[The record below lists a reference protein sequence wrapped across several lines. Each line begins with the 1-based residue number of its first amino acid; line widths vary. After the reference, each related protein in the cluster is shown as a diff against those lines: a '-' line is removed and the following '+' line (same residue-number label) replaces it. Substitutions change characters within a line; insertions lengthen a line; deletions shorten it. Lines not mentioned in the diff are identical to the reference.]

1 MKLFLILLLIAAMIA
16 TVVALVRGIINFLRV
31 TEADLKGGN
40 GPSASA
46 LKSNKM
52 MQQRIL
58 FQGIAI
64 AIVAVLLLMASSS

>member
-1 MKLFLILLLIAAMIA
+1 MKLFLILLLIA
-16 TVVALVRGIINFLRV
+16 TVVALVRGIITFLRV

-64 AIVAVLLLMASSS
+64 AIVAVLLLMASSG

>member
-1 MKLFLILLLIAAMIA
+1 MKLFLVLLLIAAMIA
-16 TVVALVRGIINFLRV
+16 TVVALIRGIVAFLQSSAEDV
-31 TEADLKGGN
+31 KSGN
-40 GPSASA
+40 GPSASS

-64 AIVAVLLLMASSS
+64 AIVALLLLMASQG